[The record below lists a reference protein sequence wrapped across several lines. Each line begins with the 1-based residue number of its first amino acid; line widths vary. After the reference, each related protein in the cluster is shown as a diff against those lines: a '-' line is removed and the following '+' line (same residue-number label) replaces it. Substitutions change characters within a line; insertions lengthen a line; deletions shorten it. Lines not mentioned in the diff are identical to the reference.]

1 MPLPPLDKVDPVAAW
16 QPWAPDAKQ
25 PWNLQWAGH
34 LYRRAGFGANLVRL
48 RDAVRDGLQATLDR
62 ITKGEPDADERT
74 EFLNTIGQTV
84 ANKNKLTNDFYE
96 LRAWWLYAMLHTFQP
111 IREKMTL
118 FWHNHFV
125 SSSAKV
131 HRVELMYRQNRLLRD
146 RALGKFGP
154 FLLAVSKDP
163 AMLVYL
169 DSNSNVKGRPN
180 ENYAREVMELFS
192 LGVGNYTEQDI
203 REAAR
208 AFTGWHSDGDEFEFK
223 AQFHDD
229 DAKTVFGKTGD
240 WNGDDILNFC
250 LEKPCAATYL
260 VRKMYSFFISEAHKP
275 PDRLLEP
282 LAERFRKSD
291 YDIADIVGAI
301 LSSRHFFSA
310 YAYRQRIKSPV
321 EFVVGLVNA
330 AVTPADLE
338 KGRVAQEALI
348 NRVEGMGQALFAPP
362 NVKGWPGGKNWLN
375 TSTVLARHNFALD
388 MASAELPKGRRP
400 PSGRLEELRAQA
412 EEEAALAAQNAGG
425 STKPVANK
433 ARPIPTAAL
442 DLAAAVH
449 REKVEKPADIV
460 QTLLDLLLQG
470 DIEKEARE
478 KLEKFVAQGDTKAAA
493 GDWRIRDAAHAIMT
507 MPEYQLA

>member
-16 QPWAPDAKQ
+16 QPWEPDAKQ

-34 LYRRAGFGANLVRL
+34 LYRRAGFGANLERL
-48 RDAVRDGLQATLDR
+48 REAVRDGFQATLDHV
-62 ITKGEPDADERT
+62 TKGEPGADEFT
-74 EFLNTIGQTV
+74 DFLN
-84 ANKNKLTNDFYE
+84 LTGKEAGNIYE
-96 LRAWWLYAMLHTFQP
+96 LRGWWLYAMLHSKHQL
-111 IREKMTL
+111 REKMTL

-131 HRVELMYRQNRLLRD
+131 HRPKLMYLQNRSLRQH
-146 RALGKFGP
+146 ALGTFGP

-169 DSNSNVKGRPN
+169 DSNSNVKGKPN

-208 AFTGWHSDGDEFEFK
+208 AFTGWHSDGDKFEFNPPL
-223 AQFHDD
+223 HDD
-229 DAKTVFGKTGD
+229 GTKTVFGKTGN
-240 WNGDDILNFC
+240 WNGDDVLKFC
-250 LEKPCAATYL
+250 LEKPCAAMYL
-260 VRKMYSFFISEAHKP
+260 VRKLYGFFISEAHKP
-275 PDRLLEP
+275 QDKLLEP

-291 YDIADIVGAI
+291 YDIADVVRTI

-321 EFVVGLVNA
+321 EFAVGLVNS
-330 AVTPADLE
+330 AVTPEDLD

-388 MASAELPKGRRP
+388 IASANLPVGRRP
-400 PSGRLEELRAQA
+400 PSGRIEELRQQA
-412 EEEAALAAQNAGG
+412 EEEAALAEQNANVARRGKADEG
-425 STKPVANK
+425 KP
-433 ARPIPTAAL
+433 RPITSPAL

-449 REKVEKPADIV
+449 REKAEKPAEIV
-460 QTLLDLLLQG
+460 RTLLDLLLQG

-478 KLEKFVAQGDTKAAA
+478 KLEKFLAEGNLKGAAM
-493 GDWRIRDAAHAIMT
+493 DWRIRDAAHAIMT